1 MRFSCYWILFI
12 FKVDDFELHER
23 FLMKICSLRISR
35 VVTTADAS
43 DPSKS

>member
-1 MRFSCYWILFI
+1 MDLYI
-12 FKVDDFELHER
+12 FDDFELRER

-35 VVTTADAS
+35 VVKTADAS